1 MSSSVFLLFLVVTLA
16 NTKALGAEIIENF
29 TAVTLTG
36 ISASGTLGF
45 DPGAF
50 APAPVAPS
58 GSVYLASYQG
68 GPGSVSLVFEEA
80 GLSTSFNASASSIV
94 ICSGCNLAWD
104 LTADSGQSSLNMVL
118 DSLLP
123 VTYAPGQSVLDPGN
137 FLDSSGALEAVLSDP
152 TGTTNFDILTLSD
165 ATDAP
170 EPGPFWL
177 IAAIALLTFF
187 FGRQNTRTGCGKDRP
202 HHN

>member
-1 MSSSVFLLFLVVTLA
+1 MSRSVFLLFLAVTLA
-16 NTKALGAEIIENF
+16 NTKALGAEIIESF
-29 TAVTLTG
+29 TAVTSAG
-36 ISASGTLGF
+36 VPASGTLAF

-58 GSVYLASYQG
+58 GSVYLTSYQG
-68 GPGSVSLVFEEA
+68 GSGSVSLVFEEA
-80 GLSTSFNASASSIV
+80 GFSTSFNASASSIV
-94 ICSGCNLAWD
+94 ICAGCNLAWD

-123 VTYAPGQSVLDPGN
+123 VTYPPGQSVLDPGN
-137 FLDSSGALEAVLSDP
+137 FLNSSSALEAVLSDL
-152 TGTTNFDILTLSD
+152 TGTTNFNILTLSD

-177 IAAIALLTFF
+177 IAPIALLTFF
-187 FGRQNTRTGCGKDRP
+187 FGRQNTCSGCDKDQP
-202 HHN
+202 HHD